1 MKSPSPR
8 GRLPA
13 RAVAGFSLVEL
24 MVALTLSLILMAGAL
39 SILYSTKIT
48 SAENERVSRV
58 QEAGRTAFELIMQDA
73 RAAGYLGCTRPSVDK
88 SVNPPVSSFSNGL
101 SSATLLWNFGQAVY
115 GFEATNATTW
125 APALDVAIPASPAPS
140 GGNDVLVLRAARP
153 GSPVFRTNAPFA
165 VGADIPV
172 DKDPNITNAT
182 FPTPMPVVISD
193 CRGASVVVATAFTG
207 AAGATTGTIAHA
219 TTTTPGNSTP
229 ANSAATL
236 VRTFDVD
243 ALVQPVQTV
252 VYYIASCTAVGVN
265 CPAITPPAL
274 WQIVGSGAP
283 QELIQGVE
291 GMQLIYGVDTD
302 GDLLA
307 NSYQKAN
314 AVADWGTV
322 VSINIAVLS
331 RSIDQTG
338 TTVDK
343 QTYKLLGGTAGN
355 GADYGPFNDRRQR
368 AIFTTTITLRNGTT

>member
-1 MKSPSPR
+1 MKAPTAR
-8 GRLPA
+8 GRLLA

-58 QEAGRTAFELIMQDA
+58 QEAGRTAFELIMQDV
-73 RAAGYLGCTRPSVDK
+73 RAAGYLGCTRPTVDK
-88 SVNPPVSSFSNGL
+88 SVNPPVSSFTNGL
-101 SSATLLWNFGQAVY
+101 NSTTLLWNFGQAVY

-125 APALDVAIPASPAPS
+125 APVLDAAIPASPAPS

-153 GSPVFRTNAPFA
+153 GSPVFRTNATFA
-165 VGADIPV
+165 VGDAIPV
-172 DKDPNITNAT
+172 DKDSSVTNTTLGA
-182 FPTPMPVVISD
+182 PVPVVISD
-193 CRGASVVVATAFTG
+193 CRGAAVFVATSLTG
-207 AAGATTGTIAHA
+207 AGAATGTILHD
-219 TTTTPGNSTP
+219 TGTTP
-229 ANSAATL
+229 ANSSTSL
-236 VRTFDVD
+236 PRTFDVD
-243 ALVQPVQTV
+243 ALVQPVQTI
-252 VYYIASCTAVGVN
+252 VYYIASCTAVGAN
-265 CPAITPPAL
+265 CPAVTPPAL
-274 WQIVGSGAP
+274 WQIVGSNPP

-291 GMQLIYGVDTD
+291 GMQLVYGVDTD

-322 VSINIAVLS
+322 VSVNIAILA
-331 RSIDQTG
+331 RSIDETG
-338 TTVDK
+338 TQVDK

-355 GADYGPFNDRRQR
+355 GLDYGPFNDRRQR